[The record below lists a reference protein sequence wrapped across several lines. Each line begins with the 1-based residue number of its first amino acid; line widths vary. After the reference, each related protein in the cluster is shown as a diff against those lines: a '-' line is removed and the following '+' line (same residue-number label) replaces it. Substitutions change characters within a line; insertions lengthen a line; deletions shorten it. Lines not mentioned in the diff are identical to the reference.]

1 MIPGPP
7 RSTRTDTHFPY
18 TTLFRSCPR
27 IRGKSTS
34 RGETDV
40 QDRAQPH
47 RATPTIDRADVKP
60 RPRWRCQIL
69 SVSPLGPS
77 DPQIETPAVGI
88 DARLGQAGQL
98 TDIEST
104 TDMHLS
110 RLRSEFE
117 SSQEQCPVIN
127 PVIKLSA
134 I

>member
-1 MIPGPP
+1 M
-7 RSTRTDTHFPY
+7 
-18 TTLFRSCPR
+18 
-27 IRGKSTS
+27 S

-47 RATPTIDRADVKP
+47 LATPTIDRADVKP

-77 DPQIETPAVGI
+77 DPQIETTAVGI
-88 DARLGQAGQL
+88 DARLGQGGQL

-110 RLRSEFE
+110 LTRSEVE
-117 SSQEQCPVIN
+117 CSQAQCPVITH
-127 PVIKLSA
+127 VITLAA